1 MPSIAT
7 GAASGAAAGS
17 VIPGVGTAIGAIGG
31 AAISA
36 IGNFFGN
43 KSNQKANDRLF
54 EKQAQFS
61 REERIAQQRWI
72 EEMYA
77 RNNAYNTPAAQMERY
92 KAAGLNPDLIY
103 SQGDSGNASFPEAPS
118 QASTPT
124 TSVIPKNTYGDTAAI
139 AAQTGLMTAQAK
151 ALESQAKKIDTEES
165 LLTADYLLRKARTE
179 SDIELQN
186 STIYVNHELGQLNH
200 AEAEVAAKK
209 LQEIDVSMS
218 QMKEQAN
225 LFKAQVNTENEKVV
239 QMAFDR
245 YLRSKEFDL
254 TVKKV
259 YQDMKESD
267 SRIAL
272 NYGQLKDMLATQM
285 ARIANLGADTYMKNK
300 QGLLSKEQ
308 VLTEFY
314 KQTGIDIGNQHA
326 KFNFDQAKTWDS
338 TERMTNVATTWI
350 NSLSYAFSQFTGGM
364 SNLQKSGFLG
374 KSMNP
379 IGFR

>member
-1 MPSIAT
+1 MPNIAT

-43 KSNQKANDRLF
+43 KSNQKASDRLF

-61 REERIAQQRWI
+61 REERIAQQQWI

-124 TSVIPKNTYGDTAAI
+124 ASVIPKNTYGDTAATV
-139 AAQTGLMTAQAK
+139 AQTGLMTAQAK

-200 AEAEVAAKK
+200 AEAEVASKK

-218 QMKEQAN
+218 NLREQTN
-225 LFKAQVNTENEKVV
+225 LFRAQASKEEESVV
-239 QMAFDR
+239 QMQFDR
-245 YLRSKEFDL
+245 YLKSKEFDL
-254 TVKKV
+254 LVKKT
-259 YQDMKESD
+259 YQDMKESN
-267 SRIAL
+267 SRIDL
-272 NYGQLKDMLATQM
+272 NVGQLKDIMATQL
-285 ARIANLGADTYMKNK
+285 ARISNLGADTYLKNK
-300 QGLLSKEQ
+300 QGLLTKEQ
-308 VLTEFY
+308 TLTELY

-326 KFNFDQAKTWDS
+326 KFNFDQAKDWDT
-338 TERMTNVATTWI
+338 TERFTNVATRWI
-350 NSLSYAFSQFTGGM
+350 DSVSYAFGQITGGVGSM
-364 SNLQKSGFLG
+364 TKAGILQKPRNRVGF
-374 KSMNP
+374 
-379 IGFR
+379 

>member
-1 MPSIAT
+1 MPNIAT
-7 GAASGAAAGS
+7 GAATGAAAGS

-43 KSNQKANDRLF
+43 KSNQKASDRLF

-61 REERIAQQRWI
+61 REERIAQQKWI

-118 QASTPT
+118 QAATPT
-124 TSVIPKNTYGDTAAI
+124 ASVIPKNTYGDTAAI
-139 AAQTGLMTAQAK
+139 VAQTGLMTAQAK
-151 ALESQAKKIDTEES
+151 ALESQAKKTDTEES

-200 AEAEVAAKK
+200 AEAELAAKK
-209 LQEIDVSMS
+209 LQEIDVAMS
-218 QMKEQAN
+218 QMKEQTN
-225 LFKAQVNTENEKVV
+225 LFKAQVSKENESVV
-239 QMAFDR
+239 QMRFDR
-245 YLRSKEFDL
+245 YLKSKEFDL
-254 TVKKV
+254 LVKKT
-259 YQDMKESD
+259 YQDIKESN
-267 SRIAL
+267 SRIDL
-272 NYGQLKDMLATQM
+272 NLGQLKDIMATQL

-300 QGLLSKEQ
+300 QGLLTKEQ
-308 VLTEFY
+308 TLTELY
-314 KQTGIDIGNQHA
+314 RQTGIDISNQHA
-326 KFNFDQAKTWDS
+326 KFNFDQAKDWDS
-338 TERMTNVATTWI
+338 TERFTNVATRWI
-350 NSLSYAFSQFTGGM
+350 DSVSYAFGQITGGVGSM
-364 SNLQKSGFLG
+364 SKAGILDKPRNRVGF
-374 KSMNP
+374 
-379 IGFR
+379 

>member
-1 MPSIAT
+1 MPNIAT
-7 GAASGAAAGS
+7 GAATGAAAGS
-17 VIPGVGTAIGAIGG
+17 VIPGVGTAIGALGG

-43 KSNQKANDRLF
+43 KSNQKASDRLF

-61 REERIAQQRWI
+61 REERIAQQKWI

-118 QASTPT
+118 QAATPT
-124 TSVIPKNTYGDTAAI
+124 ASVIPKNTYGDTAAI
-139 AAQTGLMTAQAK
+139 VAQTGLMTAQAK
-151 ALESQAKKIDTEES
+151 ALESQAKKTDTEES

-209 LQEIDVSMS
+209 LQEIDVAMS
-218 QMKEQAN
+218 QMKEQTN
-225 LFKAQVNTENEKVV
+225 LFKAQVSKENESVV
-239 QMAFDR
+239 QMRFDR
-245 YLRSKEFDL
+245 YLKSKEFDL
-254 TVKKV
+254 LVKKT
-259 YQDMKESD
+259 YQDIKESN
-267 SRIAL
+267 SRIDL
-272 NYGQLKDMLATQM
+272 NLGQLKDIMATQL

-300 QGLLSKEQ
+300 QGLLTKEQ
-308 VLTEFY
+308 TLTELY
-314 KQTGIDIGNQHA
+314 RQTGIDISNQHA
-326 KFNFDQAKTWDS
+326 KFNFDQAKDWDS
-338 TERMTNVATTWI
+338 TERFTNVATRWI
-350 NSLSYAFSQFTGGM
+350 DSVSYAFGQITGGVGSM
-364 SNLQKSGFLG
+364 SKAGILDKPRNRVGF
-374 KSMNP
+374 
-379 IGFR
+379 

>member
-1 MPSIAT
+1 MPNIAT
-7 GAASGAAAGS
+7 GAATGAAAGS

-43 KSNQKANDRLF
+43 KSNQKASDRLF

-61 REERIAQQRWI
+61 REERIAQQQWI

-118 QASTPT
+118 QAATPT
-124 TSVIPKNTYGDTAAI
+124 ASVIPKNTYGDTAAI
-139 AAQTGLMTAQAK
+139 VAQTGLMTAQAK
-151 ALESQAKKIDTEES
+151 ALESQAKKTDTEES

-218 QMKEQAN
+218 QMKEQTN
-225 LFKAQVNTENEKVV
+225 LFRAQVSKENESVV
-239 QMAFDR
+239 QMRFDR
-245 YLRSKEFDL
+245 YLKSKEFDL
-254 TVKKV
+254 LVKKT
-259 YQDMKESD
+259 YQDIKESN
-267 SRIAL
+267 SRIDL
-272 NYGQLKDMLATQM
+272 NVGQLKDIMATQL

-300 QGLLSKEQ
+300 QGLLTKEQ
-308 VLTEFY
+308 TLTELY
-314 KQTGIDIGNQHA
+314 RQTGIDISNQHA
-326 KFNFDQAKTWDS
+326 KFNFDQAKDWDT
-338 TERMTNVATTWI
+338 TERFTNVATRWI
-350 NSLSYAFSQFTGGM
+350 DSVSYAFGQITGGVGSM
-364 SNLQKSGFLG
+364 SKAGILDKPRNRVGF
-374 KSMNP
+374 
-379 IGFR
+379 

>member
-1 MPSIAT
+1 MPNIAT

-43 KSNQKANDRLF
+43 KSNQKASDRLF

-124 TSVIPKNTYGDTAAI
+124 ASVIPKNTYGDTAATV
-139 AAQTGLMTAQAK
+139 AQAGLMTAQAK

-200 AEAEVAAKK
+200 AEAEVASKK

-218 QMKEQAN
+218 NLREQAN
-225 LFKAQVNTENEKVV
+225 LFRAQVSKEEESVV
-239 QMAFDR
+239 QMRFDR
-245 YLRSKEFDL
+245 YLKSKEFDL
-254 TVKKV
+254 LVKKT
-259 YQDMKESD
+259 YQDMKESN
-267 SRIAL
+267 SRIDL
-272 NYGQLKDMLATQM
+272 NLGQLKDIMATQL
-285 ARIANLGADTYMKNK
+285 ARISNLGADTYLKNK
-300 QGLLSKEQ
+300 QGLLTKEQ
-308 VLTEFY
+308 TLTELY
-314 KQTGIDIGNQHA
+314 KQTGIDISNQHA
-326 KFNFDQAKTWDS
+326 KFNFDQAKDWDT
-338 TERMTNVATTWI
+338 TERFTNVATRWI
-350 NSLSYAFSQFTGGM
+350 DSVSYAFGQITGGVGSM
-364 SNLQKSGFLG
+364 TKAGILQKPRNRVGF
-374 KSMNP
+374 
-379 IGFR
+379 

>member
-1 MPSIAT
+1 MPNIAT
-7 GAASGAAAGS
+7 GAATGAAAGS

-43 KSNQKANDRLF
+43 KSNQKASDRLF

-61 REERIAQQRWI
+61 REERIAQQQWI

-124 TSVIPKNTYGDTAAI
+124 ASVIPKNTYGDTAAI
-139 AAQTGLMTAQAK
+139 AAQSGLMTAQAK
-151 ALESQAKKIDTEES
+151 ALESQAKKTDTEES

-218 QMKEQAN
+218 NMKEQTN
-225 LFKAQVNTENEKVV
+225 LFKAQVSKENESVV
-239 QMAFDR
+239 QMRFDR
-245 YLRSKEFDL
+245 YLKSKEFDL
-254 TVKKV
+254 LVKKT
-259 YQDMKESD
+259 YQDIKESN
-267 SRIAL
+267 SRIDL
-272 NYGQLKDMLATQM
+272 NLGQLKDIMATQL

-300 QGLLSKEQ
+300 QGLLTKEQ
-308 VLTEFY
+308 TLTELY
-314 KQTGIDIGNQHA
+314 RQTGIDISNQHA
-326 KFNFDQAKTWDS
+326 KFNFDQAKDWDT
-338 TERMTNVATTWI
+338 TERFTNVATRWI
-350 NSLSYAFSQFTGGM
+350 DSVSYAFGQITGGVGSM
-364 SNLQKSGFLG
+364 SKAGILDKPRNR
-374 KSMNP
+374 
-379 IGFR
+379 IGF